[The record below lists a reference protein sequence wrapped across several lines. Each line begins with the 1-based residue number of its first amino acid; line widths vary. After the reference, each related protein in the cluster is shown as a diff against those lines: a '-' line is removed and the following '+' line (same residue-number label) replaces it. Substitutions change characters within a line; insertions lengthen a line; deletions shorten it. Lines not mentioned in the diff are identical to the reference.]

1 MRRCAD
7 WSTICAR
14 ASPRSGWAAAS
25 ARASVTSRA
34 TSCCRAT
41 ALPALIDPGS
51 PFLELSQLAAYG
63 LYDDE
68 VPVGRHHHRHR
79 PRLGARMRDRCQ
91 RRHGEG
97 RHLFPDHGEEAPAR
111 AGDRAA
117 EPAALHLSGRF
128 RRRLPADAGRGL
140 PRPRAFRP
148 HLLQPG
154 QSVGAGHSAD
164 RRGDGLMHRRRRL
177 CAGDERRD
185 HHRAQAGHD
194 LPRRPAAG
202 EGRHRR
208 DRQRRGPGRRR
219 RACAHLGRGR
229 SLRARRPARA
239 GAVPAHRRG
248 PEPRQAAA
256 GRAARA
262 AAAALRS
269 GGTVRR
275 GAGRSARDRTTCAR
289 SSRASSMA
297 ASSTSSSA
305 CTAPRWSAAL
315 RISTAIR
322 SASSPTT
329 ASCSRSRR

>member
-1 MRRCAD
+1 
-7 WSTICAR
+7 
-14 ASPRSGWAAAS
+14 
-25 ARASVTSRA
+25 
-34 TSCCRAT
+34 
-41 ALPALIDPGS
+41 
-51 PFLELSQLAAYG
+51 
-63 LYDDE
+63 
-68 VPVGRHHHRHR
+68 
-79 PRLGARMRDRCQ
+79 MRDRRQ

-97 RHLFPDHGEEAPAR
+97 RHLFPDHREEASAR

-128 RRRLPADAGRGL
+128 RRRLPADAGRDL

-194 LPRRPAAG
+194 LPGRTAAG
-202 EGRHRR
+202 AGGDRR
-208 DRQRRGPGRRR
+208 DRHGRGPGRCRC
-219 RACAHLGRGR
+219 ACAHFGRGR
-229 SLRARRPARA
+229 SLCARRPARA

-248 PEPRQAAA
+248 PQSRQAAA

-269 GGTVRR
+269 GRTLRR
-275 GAGRSARDRTTCAR
+275 GAGRSARNRTMR
-289 SSRASSMA
+289 GR
-297 ASSTSSSA
+297 
-305 CTAPRWSAAL
+305 
-315 RISTAIR
+315 
-322 SASSPTT
+322 
-329 ASCSRSRR
+329 